1 MVIANIN
8 RQGNKDKTDMK
19 ICFITET
26 VFKSGGIARVLTV
39 LANRLSEGHDI
50 TICVFEPEENK
61 SSIYGL
67 SENIRVQY
75 WKHIEKKH
83 IFRAAARRINK
94 KTGFLKKIEAIDGVI
109 KVRIVK

>member
-1 MVIANIN
+1 
-8 RQGNKDKTDMK
+8 MK

-75 WKHIEKKH
+75 WKHIEKN
-83 IFRAAARRINK
+83 IFSGQQQEELIK
-94 KTGFLKKIEAIDGVI
+94 KQGF
-109 KVRIVK
+109 